1 MRSPPAARTGGL
13 TARPRAILGPK
24 MRALLAFVAALSVV
38 IWTLLTPSRA
48 HAGRPEWAAA
58 RGQGLARKGDC
69 VAAVP
74 LLEEAELAR
83 HRPLVASA
91 LAKCYVALGELLKAA
106 DLYHAIA
113 NEEPARGWS
122 YNDRN
127 AWKEAKK
134 RAVELDARIPT
145 ITLSIPESYDGLDV
159 LLNGKSWVDPL
170 EPKQVAPDT
179 TVEIE
184 AQAKD
189 TEVFTIKL
197 VLAEGERHVLELR
210 LRKKVKPPPPDKKPE
225 GPSTFLGA
233 RFRGYLMPKPIVNLV
248 YDGGA
253 TLFAPGGGFTLETH
267 VGGAV
272 LVFSA
277 AYASF
282 GIPEMP
288 LKPSGAPDTDYEIV
302 ESDLH
307 GLFATMDILY
317 NKPLDDAGRLSF
329 RIGVSVGVGWLFYG
343 NLYRTQAYPTK
354 QSGDDPYLYAKCN
367 GPNDPFGSFRYCN
380 QLDADATHYPNYA
393 EPSWFQGGRLPTVF
407 PFLAVPLLG
416 LSWTPSPSVGID
428 LEAAPSVTG
437 IMMGLGFR
445 YGL

>member
-1 MRSPPAARTGGL
+1 MLARRPARTLAKVFAARRFPAWL
-13 TARPRAILGPK
+13 PLFAAAVLS
-24 MRALLAFVAALSVV
+24 LAA
-38 IWTLLTPSRA
+38 LLTPSSA

-83 HRPLVASA
+83 HRPLVASV
-91 LAKCYVALGELLKAA
+91 LARCYVALGELLKASE
-106 DLYHAIA
+106 LYHAIA
-113 NEEPARGWS
+113 AEEPARGWS
-122 YNDRN
+122 YGDRT

-134 RAVELDARIPT
+134 RAEEVDARIPT

-159 LLNGKSWVDPL
+159 LINGKSWVDPL

-179 TVEIE
+179 NVEIE

-210 LRKKVKPPPPDKKPE
+210 LRRKPKPPPPKKAEE
-225 GPSTFLGA
+225 GPTTFLGA
-233 RFRGYLMPKPIVNLV
+233 RFRGYLMPKPIVNAL

-253 TLFAPGGGFTLETH
+253 TLFAPGGGLTVETH

-272 LVFSA
+272 LIFSA
-277 AYASF
+277 AYANY
-282 GIPEMP
+282 GVPEMP

-302 ESDLH
+302 ESDLQA
-307 GLFATMDILY
+307 LFATMDILY
-317 NKPLDDAGRLSF
+317 NKPLDDARHWSF
-329 RIGVSVGVGWLFYG
+329 RIGVSLGVGWMFYG

-354 QSGDDPYLYAKCN
+354 QSGSDPYLYQKCK
-367 GPNDPFGSFRYCN
+367 GPNDPFGTFRYCN
-380 QLDADATHYPNYA
+380 QLNADATRYPGYT
-393 EPSWFQGGRLPTVF
+393 EPSWFEGGKVPTVF
-407 PFLAVPLLG
+407 PFLAVPILG
-416 LSWTPSPSVGID
+416 LSWTPTPSVGID
-428 LEAAPSVTG
+428 LEAATSVSG
-437 IMMGLGFR
+437 VMLGLGFR